1 MNTDQLLLIRVRHD
15 GDQPQSWAGGDED
28 FQKAKVIAAF
38 AWSAIKHPDDPQLP
52 NCDPSFQENCT
63 AVVESLMLGNK
74 PDELPFALKAA
85 EILQQIGEKDASN
98 QNPN

>member
-1 MNTDQLLLIRVRHD
+1 MNTDQLLLIRDRHD
-15 GDQPQSWAGGDED
+15 GEAPHSWAGGDED

-38 AWSAIKHPDDPQLP
+38 AWSAIKGPDDPQLP
-52 NCDPSFQENCT
+52 NCDLTFQETCT
-63 AVVESLMLGNK
+63 AVVESLMAGNK

-85 EILQQIGEKDASN
+85 EILRQIEENHDRN